1 MKLLKCA
8 GLCVK
13 GTLEDGTQISACF
26 PFQPEGS
33 NLNPEDPQ
41 WIGAW
46 WLGYLGGGSL
56 LLPIA
61 GLLLGFPRELPGAK
75 RICEEAQKEGQ
86 VPKKD
91 ERIQGN
97 LKDILPATL
106 QLLKRPVFIFNSL
119 AVTAGSLFGAGIASF
134 LAKILQ
140 LKFGL
145 SSLITGTVIGTVL
158 VPGTVGKKIAFKKY
172 TEDCTWRR
180 EVLNYI
186 FER

>member
-1 MKLLKCA
+1 MQVY
-8 GLCVK
+8 CVK
-13 GTLEDGTQISACF
+13 EPLAMVLKYLIYF

-33 NLNPEDPQ
+33 NLKPEDPQ

-46 WLGYLGGGSL
+46 WLGYLGGGCL

-75 RICEEAQKEGQ
+75 RIREEAQKEGQ

-106 QLLKRPVFIFNSL
+106 QLLKAPVFIFNSL
-119 AVTAGSLFGAGIASF
+119 AVTSGSLFGAGIASF

-145 SSLITGTVIGTVL
+145 SSLITGAVIGAVL
-158 VPGTVGKKIAFKKY
+158 VPGTVGKNIAFKKY
-172 TEDCTWRR
+172 IDCCYRTRFD
-180 EVLNYI
+180 LI
-186 FER
+186 MTFS